1 MKFWPNFSSEFW
13 NYWCCPGNL
22 GNLVSYTLEY
32 FNFAIFFFQIF
43 FNTLKKFPITYTLI
57 RQIARGVTHLVAQ
70 VARATPIISEFITII
85 WLKFHLRKMSFTL
98 GNTNIFLEIT
108 PLPMMIVQVQICN
121 MRPKE
126 TTMCRNRICNM
137 FIICLIHCLIDLNL
151 VLIISCVF
159 EKSFWKSSVL
169 FVF

>member
-1 MKFWPNFSSEFW
+1 MQFFFIFLLLVVPPPPIPSFEMKSYRGESPAFNFFFSLYYVFVPAPENFSRS
-13 NYWCCPGNL
+13 GK
-22 GNLVSYTLEY
+22 S
-32 FNFAIFFFQIF
+32 
-43 FNTLKKFPITYTLI
+43 
-57 RQIARGVTHLVAQ
+57 RGVTHLVAQ